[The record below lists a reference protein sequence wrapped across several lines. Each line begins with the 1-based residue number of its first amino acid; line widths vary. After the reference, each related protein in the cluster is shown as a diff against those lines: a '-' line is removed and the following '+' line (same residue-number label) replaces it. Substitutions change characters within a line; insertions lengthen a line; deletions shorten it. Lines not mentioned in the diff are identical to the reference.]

1 MLGVSRIGV
10 SGQPSHVA
18 FVVVLR
24 ASTHSLTLSLVLVA
38 PILRVRLGFPPEVE
52 GSGDAG
58 GRVQDRRS
66 KQGKDER
73 ERGGGRGVEEVEVLG
88 KEVRGGVGWGVR
100 NGGGGGGCERRG
112 RSVCD

>member
-38 PILRVRLGFPPEVE
+38 PILRVRLWVSPPKLKGAGTPEVE
-52 GSGDAG
+52 FRTDGVNRGKMKGKGVGEG
-58 GRVQDRRS
+58 GR
-66 KQGKDER
+66 
-73 ERGGGRGVEEVEVLG
+73 RGGGIGERGA
-88 KEVRGGVGWGVR
+88 GWG
-100 NGGGGGGCERRG
+100 GG
-112 RSVCD
+112 